1 VPLGDVHSVLCAA
14 PAYLRARGTPRTVQD
29 LESHSRLQIVTSIF
43 PHNRWHLDGPNGRQ
57 TVELPKAAFEMN
69 LPDALGVA
77 LRAGAGIG
85 ALPMSTVLPALHS
98 GTLIRVLPEY
108 RLQKLTAYAL
118 YASRQYLDAKIKT
131 FMDFLREAVPKA
143 LAEDEAA
150 LCQFARP

>member
-1 VPLGDVHSVLCAA
+1 M
-14 PAYLRARGTPRTVQD
+14 QD
-29 LESHSRLQIVTSIF
+29 LEAHSCLQIVTSVF

-118 YASRQYLDAKIKT
+118 YASRQYLDAKIRT

-143 LAEDEAA
+143 LAVDEAA
-150 LCQFARP
+150 LGRSAQS